1 MSHPNLMSKGPGSK
15 KEKIMC
21 NFKDTDIT
29 FKYSLS
35 LPISTFVRNPDLHVL
50 RKYVVKKVST

>member
-15 KEKIMC
+15 KEEIMC

-29 FKYSLS
+29 FKCSLS
-35 LPISTFVRNPDLHVL
+35 AYSHIRPEAGPSCT
-50 RKYVVKKVST
+50 T

>member
-15 KEKIMC
+15 KEEIMLILKILILLS
-21 NFKDTDIT
+21 NV
-29 FKYSLS
+29 LS
-35 LPISTFVRNPDLHVL
+35 LPIPTFVRNPDLHVL

>member
-1 MSHPNLMSKGPGSK
+1 MSQPNLMSKGPGSK
-15 KEKIMC
+15 KEEIMC

-29 FKYSLS
+29 FKCSLS
-35 LPISTFVRNPDLHVL
+35 LPIPTFVRKPDLHVL